1 MATLIGIESF
11 KMNTKIFQIGFNRTA
26 TTSLWKFFENNG
38 LKSIHWNEGHLVD
51 QMVRNMHLNVPLLS
65 NSYVFHD
72 RKPTAEKLEDI
83 VFFSDMTRE
92 LGQYD
97 AKDFYKQLDHDYPG
111 SKFILNTRDVNSW
124 IESRWALFNG
134 KTARRWALPHY
145 GLKDTPEGVETL
157 NQIWRNMHENHHQD
171 VVKYFSN
178 RPKDLLIYDI
188 NLDTPEKIVDFLS
201 DHYTL
206 KAKHWGVHNKSKG
219 HFT

>member
-1 MATLIGIESF
+1 
-11 KMNTKIFQIGFNRTA
+11 MNTKIFQIGFNRTA
-26 TTSLWKFFENNG
+26 TTSLFKFFKKNG
-38 LKSIHWNEGHLVD
+38 LKSIHWNGGHLVD

-65 NSYVFHD
+65 NSYRFQD
-72 RKPTAEKLEDI
+72 GKPTTEKLEDI

-92 LGQYD
+92 LGQFD

-124 IESRWALFNG
+124 IESRWVLFNG
-134 KTARRWALPHY
+134 RTARRWALPFY
-145 GLKDTPEGVETL
+145 GLEDTPEGVETL

-188 NLDTPEKIVDFLS
+188 NSDTPEKIVDFLS

-206 KAKHWGVHNKSKG
+206 KVKHWGTYNKSKG